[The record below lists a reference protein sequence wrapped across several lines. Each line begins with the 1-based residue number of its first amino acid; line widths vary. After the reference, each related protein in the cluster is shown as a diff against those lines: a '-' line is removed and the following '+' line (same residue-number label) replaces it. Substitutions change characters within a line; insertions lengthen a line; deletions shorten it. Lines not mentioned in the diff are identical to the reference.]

1 MCPKFESDDENFF
14 KLDGIIEIVN
24 DRNKKDK
31 VELKQKLFGLKT
43 TSQMDIEF
51 NFNIEDEKL
60 KLKTFFIAG
69 GKTEEFNALDM

>member
-14 KLDGIIEIVN
+14 KLDGIIEIIN

-43 TSQMDIEF
+43 TNQMDIEF
-51 NFNIEDEKL
+51 KFKIEDEKL
-60 KLKTFFIAG
+60 QLKTFFIAG
-69 GKTEEFNALDM
+69 GKTEEF